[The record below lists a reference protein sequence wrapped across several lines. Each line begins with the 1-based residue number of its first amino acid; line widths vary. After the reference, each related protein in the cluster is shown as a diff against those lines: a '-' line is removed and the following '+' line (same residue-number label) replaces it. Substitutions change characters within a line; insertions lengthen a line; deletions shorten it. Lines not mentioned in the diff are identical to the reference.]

1 MSTVLVVDDDP
12 LSLRLMEI
20 ALRRLGGFDIRKS
33 TDPAEILALAKSG
46 QVDAI
51 VMDVSL
57 IDSEYEGRYMD
68 GVEISRILKS
78 DAASSKVPVLLSTA
92 HAMRGDEE
100 RLLKASGADGYLAK
114 PIPDPMDLVRA
125 LRKLLA

>member
-20 ALRRLGGFDIRKS
+20 ALRRLGGFEVRCS
-33 TDPAEILALAKSG
+33 TDPAEILALAGSG

-57 IDSEYEGRYMD
+57 IDSKYEGRYMD
-68 GVEISRILKS
+68 GVEISRILKA

-125 LRKLLA
+125 LRNLLA